1 MLSRGGSVK
10 RKATRKTV
18 CPLNRIEQRPSSV
31 RKRIGGS
38 RGRLLISGSD
48 RRCLSPEELL
58 PDGVAEGF
66 ICATWRW
73 PVAQETYRLGG
84 SGRFTSVT
92 RFGCDCLPRAA
103 RPSIRR
109 PSHSKRHRFRE
120 PGACRRPD
128 RELNPAG
135 RGCLQ
140 RARAREVGAGSCEQ
154 SVVCQSVVGIA
165 VAEMNRCL
173 RISAPGAWTVAA
185 RHQSS
190 GLAGTFQG
198 QPRGQSAGA

>member
-1 MLSRGGSVK
+1 LVLMLSRGGSVK

-48 RRCLSPEELL
+48 RRCLSLEELL

-92 RFGCDCLPRAA
+92 RFGCDCLLRAA
-103 RPSIRR
+103 RPFDSSTFSLEKA
-109 PSHSKRHRFRE
+109 PVQETVVHTGVVFRE
-120 PGACRRPD
+120 SFAALCSPGRYHSPPLRACVSRD
-128 RELNPAG
+128 RELPK
-135 RGCLQ
+135 
-140 RARAREVGAGSCEQ
+140 
-154 SVVCQSVVGIA
+154 
-165 VAEMNRCL
+165 
-173 RISAPGAWTVAA
+173 AA
-185 RHQSS
+185 HQS
-190 GLAGTFQG
+190 
-198 QPRGQSAGA
+198 PRDTERVWTNTEEYRGGRPLSAHSIVIGM